1 MLLNLFIYSRA
12 NQTLL
17 LRHAGQVRELPAKS
31 GAYRQF
37 MLLLLADDPAP
48 CAQLRAGKF
57 ATRWEVSQLLVTYA
71 ANRREALL
79 HAQR

>member
-1 MLLNLFIYSRA
+1 MLLNLFVYSRA

-31 GAYRQF
+31 GAYCLS
-37 MLLLLADDPAP
+37 LLHLLADDPAP

-57 ATRWEVSQLLVTYA
+57 AMRWEAPQRLATSA